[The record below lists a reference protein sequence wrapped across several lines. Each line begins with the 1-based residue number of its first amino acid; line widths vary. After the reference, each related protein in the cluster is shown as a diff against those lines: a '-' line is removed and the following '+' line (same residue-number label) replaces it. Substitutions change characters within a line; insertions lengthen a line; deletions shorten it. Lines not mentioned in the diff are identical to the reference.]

1 MLPIIFIVWYNLS
14 IYYFIIFLLLCG
26 LINETINLSKIFVL
40 SIKSLIIKSLI
51 MIMAGSV
58 LLAKIAIINVD
69 YFLYIT
75 WLLFILLTLY
85 LFKKNFFSF
94 LLLNLILLTCII
106 SAHIFQ
112 INNNILLYLI
122 IINSISD
129 VSAYLVGS
137 LIKGPKLIP
146 KISPNKTY
154 SGVLGSYL
162 FSIICLFIWMEFIS
176 FGFFI
181 HYKVFLMT
189 IIFSTV
195 AQIGDL
201 TISYFKRLE
210 KIKDTGKVLPGHGG
224 IFDRIDGLMFVV
236 MMAAIYHHLQ
246 L

>member
-1 MLPIIFIVWYNLS
+1 MNNLQKRILTSIIILPLSIFFVVKGGYLLTFFLILILFAGMYELFSVFKKRQSIIFLSLILILSLFS
-14 IYYFIIFLLLCG
+14 IYYLREQMPDFLYFAIAVTISSDIGGYIFG
-26 LINETINLSKIFVL
+26 KIF
-40 SIKSLIIKSLI
+40 KWK
-51 MIMAGSV
+51 
-58 LLAKIAIINVD
+58 K
-69 YFLYIT
+69 
-75 WLLFILLTLY
+75 LT
-85 LFKKNFFSF
+85 
-94 LLLNLILLTCII
+94 
-106 SAHIFQ
+106 
-112 INNNILLYLI
+112 
-122 IINSISD
+122 
-129 VSAYLVGS
+129 
-137 LIKGPKLIP
+137 